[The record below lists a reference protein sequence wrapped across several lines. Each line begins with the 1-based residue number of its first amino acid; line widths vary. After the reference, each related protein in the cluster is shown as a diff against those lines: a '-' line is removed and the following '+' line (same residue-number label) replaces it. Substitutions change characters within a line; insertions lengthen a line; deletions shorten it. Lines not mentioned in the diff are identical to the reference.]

1 MKKQLH
7 IFFTALMFYT
17 RIPCPKNIDHDP
29 DYLNKASRYF
39 PLIGW
44 IVGGICFGTYY
55 LASIVFSV
63 EIALILSIIAGILT
77 TGAFHE
83 DGFADVCDGFGG
95 GWTKEKILLIMKDSA
110 IGAYGAIGLVLLF
123 LLKFQ
128 SLVQLINNIQDSEF
142 TIHHSP
148 FTIFLF
154 FVSAHSVSRLA
165 AISIV
170 FTHQYSREDAS
181 SKSKPI
187 AQNFTWKE
195 VIGASF
201 FGLLP
206 LVVLSF
212 FQWQLLL
219 TLVPVFFA
227 RFFLARYFQKWID
240 GYTGDCLGATQQVCE
255 VIFYLSIIGIWKFI

>member
-17 RIPCPKNIDHDP
+17 RIPCPKNIDHNP

-44 IVGGICFGTYY
+44 IVGGISF
-55 LASIVFSV
+55 LAFYGASFLVSLSAAVIIGMIV
-63 EIALILSIIAGILT
+63 GILT

-110 IGAYGAIGLVLLF
+110 IGAYGAIGVVLLF

-128 SLVQLINNIQDSEF
+128 LLSELVTIETITSQQSVLNIL
-142 TIHHSP
+142 
-148 FTIFLF
+148 LF
-154 FVSAHSVSRLA
+154 FIAGHSISRLA

-170 FTHQYSREDAS
+170 FTHEYSREDAS

-187 AQNFTWKE
+187 AKSFSWKE
-195 VIGASF
+195 VVGSFF

-206 LVVLSF
+206 ILVLSY
-212 FQWQLLL
+212 FQYQILLVIL
-219 TLVPVFFA
+219 PVFLA
-227 RFFLARYFQKWID
+227 RYFLARYFQKWID

-255 VIFYLSIIGIWKFI
+255 VIFYLSAIAIWKFI